1 MASAINDA
9 IDALVYKA
17 ADYTK
22 VDKAIAAANKLN
34 PNNYTDF
41 SKVTA
46 AIDAVDRTKNIT
58 EQSEVDAMA
67 KAINDAIDAL
77 TTKLSDNPQT
87 GDNGNMI
94 LWFVLLFV
102 SGSAAVG
109 MTVYDKKRK
118 AARK

>member
-1 MASAINDA
+1 
-9 IDALVYKA
+9 
-17 ADYTK
+17 
-22 VDKAIAAANKLN
+22 
-34 PNNYTDF
+34 
-41 SKVTA
+41 
-46 AIDAVDRTKNIT
+46 
-58 EQSEVDAMA
+58 MA